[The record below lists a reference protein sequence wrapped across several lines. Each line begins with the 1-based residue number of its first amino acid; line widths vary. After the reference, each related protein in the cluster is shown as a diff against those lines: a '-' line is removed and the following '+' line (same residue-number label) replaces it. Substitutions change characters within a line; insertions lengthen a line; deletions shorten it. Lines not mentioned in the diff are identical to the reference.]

1 MQSLNLFFNS
11 FLLSKCLDASKN
23 EKPCFLAEQIFKQ
36 LFSSQAARAVTSQR
50 GNTSEFPC
58 AG

>member
-23 EKPCFLAEQIFKQ
+23 EKPFFL
-36 LFSSQAARAVTSQR
+36 
-50 GNTSEFPC
+50 C
-58 AG
+58 